1 LEERT
6 RHPMPG
12 YHKGYLIFRI
22 LQMLVV
28 GSMALLLAL
37 ASARP
42 QNDVEVLEYESENI
56 GLGGYKFSYKLSDGT
71 TRSEEGTVN
80 NAGTEN
86 ESISIRGSVS
96 WVAPDGQ
103 TYTIN
108 FVADENGFQPEGA
121 HLPK

>member
-1 LEERT
+1 
-6 RHPMPG
+6 
-12 YHKGYLIFRI
+12 
-22 LQMLVV
+22 MLVV

-96 WVAPDGQ
+96 WVAPDGHPK
-103 TYTIN
+103 TIPLDTN
-108 FVADENGFQPEGA
+108 QPG
-121 HLPK
+121 HRVRC

>member
-1 LEERT
+1 MMKL
-6 RHPMPG
+6 
-12 YHKGYLIFRI
+12 
-22 LQMLVV
+22 MLVV
-28 GSMALLLAL
+28 GFLATVL
-37 ASARP
+37 MVQTTMARP
-42 QNDVEVLEYESENI
+42 QNDVEVLEYESDNI
-56 GLGGYKFSYKLSDGT
+56 GIGGYKFSYKLSDGT
-71 TRSEEGTVN
+71 TRTEEGVVN
-80 NAGTEN
+80 NAGQEN

>member
-1 LEERT
+1 MMKL
-6 RHPMPG
+6 
-12 YHKGYLIFRI
+12 
-22 LQMLVV
+22 MLVV

-56 GLGGYKFSYKLSDGT
+56 GIGGYKFSYKLSDGT
-71 TRSEEGTVN
+71 SRTEEGVVN

>member
-1 LEERT
+1 MMKL
-6 RHPMPG
+6 
-12 YHKGYLIFRI
+12 
-22 LQMLVV
+22 MLVV
-28 GSMALLLAL
+28 GSLAVLLAL
-37 ASARP
+37 ATARP
-42 QNDVEVLEYESENI
+42 QNEVEVQEYESNVD
-56 GLGGYKFSYKLSDGT
+56 LDGYKFSYKLSDGT
-71 TRSEEGTVN
+71 TRTEEGVIK
-80 NAGTEN
+80 NAGQEN

>member
-1 LEERT
+1 MMKL
-6 RHPMPG
+6 
-12 YHKGYLIFRI
+12 
-22 LQMLVV
+22 MLVV
-28 GSMALLLAL
+28 GSMALLFAL

-42 QNDVEVLEYESENI
+42 QNDVEVLEYESENT

-71 TRSEEGTVN
+71 SRTEEGVVN
-80 NAGTEN
+80 NAGTDN